1 MEGIFNI
8 RDDIIWNRLNAIIIS
23 ISYIN
28 IIVSFIV
35 IISIIIFICNFINI
49 SIIFY
54 RGGINIIIIINRIR
68 SSIIINLCIFY
79 GIFRYIFIYY
89 IAIIKIISVFIL
101 LIWCLI
107 SSCFNYIICINN
119 IIICISIKFYVIR
132 RSKIWYFILICLSIL
147 RVFVIYFDYSS
158 KVVIFCFI
166 NYIISIWRIR
176 IRLSGKIILIWFN
189 WCWIIII

>member
-8 RDDIIWNRLNAIIIS
+8 RENIIWNRLSAIIIS

-35 IISIIIFICNFINI
+35 IISIIIFICKFINI

-79 GIFRYIFIYY
+79 RIFRYIFIYY
-89 IAIIKIISVFIL
+89 IAIIKIISIFIL

-107 SSCFNYIICINN
+107 SSCFNYII
-119 IIICISIKFYVIR
+119 ISIKLSFVLVLY
-132 RSKIWYFILICLSIL
+132 SIL
-147 RVFVIYFDYSS
+147 SEEVKFDTSFWYVSAFWEFSPYILTTIAKSS
-158 KVVIFCFI
+158 
-166 NYIISIWRIR
+166 Y
-176 IRLSGKIILIWFN
+176 
-189 WCWIIII
+189 

>member
-8 RDDIIWNRLNAIIIS
+8 RDDIIWNRLSTIIIS

-35 IISIIIFICNFINI
+35 IISIIIFICKFINI

-79 GIFRYIFIYY
+79 QIFSYIFIYY
-89 IAIIKIISVFIL
+89 IAIIKIISIFIL

-107 SSCFNYIICINN
+107 SSCFNYIICINT
-119 IIICISIKFYVIR
+119 FVLALY
-132 RSKIWYFILICLSIL
+132 SIL
-147 RVFVIYFDYSS
+147 SEEVKFDSSFWYVSAFWEFSSYILTTIAKSSSSVLLVIS
-158 KVVIFCFI
+158 
-166 NYIISIWRIR
+166 
-176 IRLSGKIILIWFN
+176 
-189 WCWIIII
+189 